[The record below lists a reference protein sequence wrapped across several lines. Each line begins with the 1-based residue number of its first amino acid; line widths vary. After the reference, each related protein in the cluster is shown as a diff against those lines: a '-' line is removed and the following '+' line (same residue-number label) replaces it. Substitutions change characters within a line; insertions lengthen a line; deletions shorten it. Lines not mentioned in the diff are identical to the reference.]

1 MANSPVPSICR
12 NCLAYCPI
20 LVTVDDDGRPT
31 KVTGD
36 PEAPAFDGY
45 SCPKGRAL
53 PAQHNDP
60 ARVLRCLRRGADGS
74 FSEVASQEMV
84 AHVARQVRALLE
96 QHGPRAIA
104 MYSGTGPV
112 SHPVGAPLA
121 RAFFRAIGSRMVF
134 SAATIDKPAEHTSV
148 ALHGNWQ
155 AGLQTFETSDT
166 WMVVGANPIIAK
178 SNGGPL
184 NNPGARLK
192 EAVARGMKL
201 VVIDPRRTETAKR
214 AHVHLQPRP
223 GEDAALL
230 AGILHILISEEL
242 VDAAFVAENA
252 QGLDALR
259 EAVSGYTPE
268 YVAARAD
275 VPVASLLEAAR
286 SFGRGK
292 RGGVVCSTG
301 PSFATR
307 SNLTYYLALCINTVC
322 GRWVRAGEPAPFPN
336 VLLPAFTPRAQ
347 PWPPF
352 PVVSN
357 RPMRVGGLME
367 NASGMPTAALS
378 DEILLEGEGQ
388 IRALFCLG
396 GNPVLA
402 WPDQLKTEAALRK
415 LDLLVVF
422 DYQMTATAQFAHYV
436 VPPPLSLEI
445 PATSQK
451 VESLKYSGVSRGYPM
466 PWGQYT
472 PAVAR
477 RPAGSDLID
486 DGTFFFLLAREMGL
500 ALEWVNPRGQG
511 PNVEGPSPGVPL
523 EMDQLPS
530 AEDMVQWSCR
540 DSRVPLQEVKR
551 HPHGHVFDLDVRVE
565 PREPSCTA
573 RLELGAARM
582 MDELRAMR
590 AEAPIAADDAFPLS
604 LVCRRANNF
613 MNSVG
618 QTLPSLSGS
627 GQLPPAALHP
637 QDLAARQLQE
647 GDLVRIS
654 SRHGYMH
661 ARLESDES
669 LRAGVISVVHGFGQ
683 PATLE
688 CGDPMLST
696 ASVNRLVDLS
706 ERDPIS
712 GIPRMTAIA
721 VELRRVTRDSH
732 SPEAT
737 FSSHQL

>member
-1 MANSPVPSICR
+1 MTTTVPSICR

-20 LVTVDDDGRPT
+20 LVTVDDEGRAT

-36 PEAPAFDGY
+36 PQAPAFDGY
-45 SCPKGRAL
+45 TCPKGRAL

-60 ARVLRCLRRGADGS
+60 ARVLRCLRHGLDGT
-74 FSEVASQEMV
+74 FSEVASHEVV
-84 AHVARQVRALLE
+84 AQVAQQVRALLDKY
-96 QHGPRAIA
+96 GPRSIA

-184 NNPGARLK
+184 NNPGVRLK
-192 EAVARGMKL
+192 EAVARGMKM

-223 GEDAALL
+223 GEDAVLL
-230 AGILHILISEEL
+230 AGILHILIDEGL
-242 VDAAFVAENA
+242 VDAEFIAENA
-252 QGLDALR
+252 QGLDALG
-259 EAVSGYTPE
+259 EAVSAYTPE

-275 VPVASLLEAAR
+275 VPVQALLEAAR
-286 SFGRGK
+286 TFGRGK

-352 PVVSN
+352 PVVSD
-357 RPMRVGGLME
+357 RPMRVGGLWE
-367 NASGMPTAALS
+367 NASGVPTAALA
-378 DEILLEGEGQ
+378 DEILQDGEGQ

-402 WPDQLKTEAALRK
+402 WPDQLRTEAALRK

-422 DYQMTATAQFAHYV
+422 DYQMTATAKFAHFV
-436 VPPPLSLEI
+436 VPPPLSLEV
-445 PATSQK
+445 PGTSQK

-466 PWGQYT
+466 PWAQYT

-477 RPAGSDLID
+477 PPAGSDLLD

-500 ALEWVNPRGQG
+500 SLEWVNPRGQG
-511 PNVEGPSPGVPL
+511 PNAEGPSPAVP
-523 EMDQLPS
+523 MDMTHVPS
-530 AEDMVQWSCR
+530 ADELVEWSCR
-540 DSRVPLQEVKR
+540 DSRVPLEEVKR
-551 HPHGHVFDLDVRVE
+551 QPHGHVFELDVRVQARD
-565 PREPSCTA
+565 PACAA
-573 RLELGAARM
+573 RLELAAPRM
-582 MDELRAMR
+582 MEQLRQLR
-590 AEAPIAADDAFPLS
+590 AEAQDGNQDPAYPLR

-618 QTLPSLSGS
+618 QTLPSLCG
-627 GQLPPAALHP
+627 GERLPPASLHP
-637 QDLAARQLQE
+637 QDLAQRELRVGE
-647 GDLVRIS
+647 RVRVE
-654 SRHGYMH
+654 SRHGFMH
-661 ARLESDES
+661 ARVEADDS
-669 LRAGVISVVHGFGQ
+669 LRPGLISVVHGFGQ

-688 CGDPMLST
+688 QADPLLAT
-696 ASVNRLVDLS
+696 ACVNRLVDLS
-706 ERDPIS
+706 ERDQIT
-712 GIPRMTAIA
+712 GIPRMTAIP
-721 VELRRVTRDSH
+721 VRVT
-732 SPEAT
+732 AA
-737 FSSHQL
+737 

>member
-1 MANSPVPSICR
+1 MAPTPVPSICR

-20 LVTVDDDGRPT
+20 LVTVDDQGRAL

-36 PEAPAFDGY
+36 PQAPAFDGY
-45 SCPKGRAL
+45 TCPKGRAL

-60 ARVLRCLRRGADGS
+60 ARVLRCLQRGVDGS
-74 FSEVASQEMV
+74 FTEVASQEVV
-84 AHVARQVRALLE
+84 AQIARQVKNLLE
-96 QHGPRAIA
+96 RHGPRAIA

-112 SHPVGAPLA
+112 THPVGAPLA
-121 RAFFRAIGSRMVF
+121 RAFFRAIGSRMMF
-134 SAATIDKPAEHTSV
+134 SAASIDKPAEHTSV

-184 NNPGARLK
+184 NNPGVRLK
-192 EAVARGMKL
+192 QAVARDMKM

-230 AGILHILISEEL
+230 AGILNILIAERL
-242 VDAAFVAENA
+242 IDAAFVAENA
-252 QGLDALR
+252 QGLDALA
-259 EAVSGYTPE
+259 EAVRDYTPE
-268 YVAARAD
+268 YVADRAG
-275 VPVASLLEAAR
+275 VPVEALLEAAR
-286 SFGRGK
+286 TFGRGR

-322 GRWVRAGEPAPFPN
+322 GRWERAGEPAPFPN

-352 PVVSN
+352 PVVSD

-367 NASGMPTAALS
+367 NASGVPTAALA
-378 DEILLEGEGQ
+378 DEILLEGDGQ

-402 WPDQLKTEAALRK
+402 WPDQFRTEAALRK

-436 VPPPLSLEI
+436 VPPPLSLEV
-445 PATSQK
+445 PGSSQK

-466 PWGQYT
+466 PWAQYT

-477 RPAGSDLID
+477 PPEGSDLLD

-500 ALEWVNPRGQG
+500 SLEWVNARGQW
-511 PNVEGPSPGVPL
+511 PNTEGPSPGVAL
-523 EMDQLPS
+523 DMDRTPTAQ
-530 AEDMVQWSCR
+530 DMVEWSCR
-540 DSRVPLQEVKR
+540 ASRVPLDDVKR
-551 HPHGHVFDLDVRVE
+551 HPHGRVWELDVRVE
-565 PREPSCTA
+565 PRDPACTA
-573 RLELGAARM
+573 RLELGATRM
-582 MDELRAMR
+582 MDELHAMR
-590 AEAPIAADDAFPLS
+590 AEAAPAPNDSYPLR

-618 QTLPSLSGS
+618 QALPSLAG
-627 GQLPPAALHP
+627 GERLPPAALHP
-637 QDLAARQLQE
+637 QDLAAWQLQE
-647 GDLVRIS
+647 GDTVRIA
-654 SRHGYMH
+654 SRHGHMH
-661 ARLESDES
+661 ARVEADDS
-669 LRAGVISVVHGFGQ
+669 LRPGVLSVVHGFGQ
-683 PATLE
+683 AATLE
-688 CGDPMLST
+688 SADPLLAT
-696 ASVNRLVDLS
+696 ASVNRLVDLG

-712 GIPRMTAIA
+712 GIPRMTGIPVNVARA
-721 VELRRVTRDSH
+721 
-732 SPEAT
+732 
-737 FSSHQL
+737 